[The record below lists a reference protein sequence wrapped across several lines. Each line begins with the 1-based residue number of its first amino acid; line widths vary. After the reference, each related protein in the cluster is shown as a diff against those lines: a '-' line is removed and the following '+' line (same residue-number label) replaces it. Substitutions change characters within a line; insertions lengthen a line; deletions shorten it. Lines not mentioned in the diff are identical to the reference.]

1 MLFGQDLINEAT
13 DFICITEGSLD
24 TMWLDQNG
32 FSSVALLVA
41 HMSRTQQ
48 DLAMKL
54 PTKELVLCLDNDD
67 AGRVGLEKAM
77 NDLIPKFMVSYVQL
91 PKEFKDVQE
100 VRDKEVL
107 QNIIQERTFF

>member
-1 MLFGQDLINEAT
+1 LG
-13 DFICITEGSLD
+13 
-24 TMWLDQNG
+24 
-32 FSSVALLVA
+32 A

-91 PKEFKDVQE
+91 PEEFKDVQE
-100 VRDKEVL
+100 IRNKEVL
-107 QNIIQERTFF
+107 HTIIQERTFF

>member
-1 MLFGQDLINEAT
+1 MFGQELITEPR

-24 TMWLDQNG
+24 TMWLDQHG
-32 FSSVALLVA
+32 FASVALLGA
-41 HMSRTQQ
+41 HISRKQQ
-48 DLAMKL
+48 ELAFKL

-67 AGRVGLEKAM
+67 AGRIGLEKAM

-100 VRDKEVL
+100 IRNKEIL